1 MANVFI
7 LYHSQRTEI
16 KKAADESQSIL
27 ENTPV
32 GKGNDDG
39 SLRAFLKVHIA
50 FTMRET
56 VYVAEFDIFH
66 TCSCYSVRPRS

>member
-1 MANVFI
+1 MANAFI
-7 LYHSQRTEI
+7 FSHPQRTEI

-50 FTMRET
+50 FTMRASLCCE
-56 VYVAEFDIFH
+56 V
-66 TCSCYSVRPRS
+66 

>member
-27 ENTPV
+27 EETPV

-39 SLRAFLKVHIA
+39 SLRAFLKVQIA
-50 FTMRET
+50 FTMRGI
-56 VYVAEFDIFH
+56 YVAEFDIFH
-66 TCSCYSVRPRS
+66 TCSCYSVRPGS